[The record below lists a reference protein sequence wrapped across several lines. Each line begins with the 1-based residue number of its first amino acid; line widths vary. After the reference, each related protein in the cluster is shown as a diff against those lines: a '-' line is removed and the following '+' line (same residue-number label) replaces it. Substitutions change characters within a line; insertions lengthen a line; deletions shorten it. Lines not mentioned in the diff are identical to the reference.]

1 MYGSEPT
8 IQRLVCKIFTAHR
21 LHVAEPMSR
30 TILLV
35 LDDAVNAGAVREW
48 LVNSRDGPVNVEWVS
63 RCCDG
68 IERMLSRRGEEIAA
82 IVADLF
88 LPDSQGIETFD
99 LLFHASP
106 QVPILV
112 VSNLRDEDVARLAV
126 QRGAQDYLLKERL
139 DGYTLPKAVT
149 SMLARSAQSDARLLE
164 EERAQVTL
172 ASIGDAVVSTD
183 VAGNV
188 TYLNPVAE
196 RMTGWY
202 RQEACGRPLQEVL
215 RIIDADSREPA
226 LNPLALAILKDK
238 PVGLSGNCVLVR
250 RDGYESAIEDTAAPI
265 HDARGQV
272 TGAVIVF
279 HDVGVAR
286 AMSLRMSHLA
296 QHDSLTGLPNRVLLN
311 DRLNQAIEMARRHSQ
326 SLAVLYLDVDR
337 FKHINDTLGH
347 AVGDRL
353 LQSIARRL
361 VACVRTSDTVS
372 RMGGDEFVVLLSE
385 VACAEDALRA
395 ADKILAAMAAPQRI
409 DQLDL
414 HVTVSLGIGVYPD
427 DGADA
432 ETLLRNAD
440 LALLRAKADGRGNSQ
455 LFEPEVGAARAEK
468 HGSGASNT
476 GHAADRADRTDR
488 TPARS
493 VALRTRV
500 SRMWRQ
506 P

>member
-1 MYGSEPT
+1 MYGSA
-8 IQRLVCKIFTAHR
+8 QRIPRSCAKVSETT
-21 LHVAEPMSR
+21 VARAAKGMSR
-30 TILLV
+30 TIFLV
-35 LDDAVNAGAVREW
+35 LDDAAVAGAVQKL
-48 LVNSRDGPVNVEWVS
+48 LVNSRDGPFNVEWVS

-68 IERMLSRRGEEIAA
+68 IERLLGRRGESIAA
-82 IVADLF
+82 TVVDLS

-106 QVPILV
+106 HVPILV
-112 VSNLRDEDVARLAV
+112 VSSLRDEDVARLAV
-126 QRGAQDYLLKERL
+126 ERGAQDYLLKERL

-149 SMLARSAQSDARLLE
+149 TMLARSAQSEARLLE
-164 EERAQVTL
+164 EQRAQVTL

-238 PVGLSGNCVLVR
+238 TVGLSGNCVLVR

-326 SLAVLYLDVDR
+326 SLAVLYVDVDR
-337 FKHINDTLGH
+337 FKHINDSLGH

-353 LQSIARRL
+353 LQSISRRL
-361 VACVRTSDTVS
+361 VACVRSSDTVS
-372 RMGGDEFVVLLSE
+372 RPGGDEFVVLLSE
-385 VACAEDALRA
+385 VGCAEDALCA
-395 ADKILAAMAAPQRI
+395 ADKIRAAMAAPHRI

-414 HVTVSLGIGVYPD
+414 HVTVSLGVGLYPD
-427 DGADA
+427 DGTDA
-432 ETLLRNAD
+432 ETLLENAD
-440 LALLRAKADGRGNSQ
+440 RALLRAKADGRGGSQ
-455 LFEPEVGAARAEK
+455 LFEPEIDVHAARGK
-468 HGSGASNT
+468 KPGYGASSSDSAANPT
-476 GHAADRADRTDR
+476 GRRDAGA
-488 TPARS
+488 
-493 VALRTRV
+493 
-500 SRMWRQ
+500 
-506 P
+506 

>member
-1 MYGSEPT
+1 MYGSAQT
-8 IQRLVCKIFTAHR
+8 IPRSCAKVSETT
-21 LHVAEPMSR
+21 VARAAKGMSR

-35 LDDAVNAGAVREW
+35 LDDAAVAGAVQKL
-48 LVNSRDGPVNVEWVS
+48 LVNSRDEPFNVEWVT

-68 IERMLSRRGEEIAA
+68 IERLLSRRGENIAA
-82 IVADLF
+82 TVVGLF
-88 LPDSQGIETFD
+88 LPDSQGIESFD
-99 LLFHASP
+99 LLFRASP
-106 QVPILV
+106 NVPILV
-112 VSNLRDEDVARLAV
+112 LSSLRDEDVARLAV

-139 DGYTLPKAVT
+139 DEYTLPKAVT
-149 SMLARSAQSDARLLE
+149 TMLARSAHSEARLLE
-164 EERAQVTL
+164 EQRAQVTL

-226 LNPLALAILKDK
+226 PNPLALAILKDK
-238 PVGLSGNCVLVR
+238 TVGLSGNCVLVR

-296 QHDSLTGLPNRVLLN
+296 QHDSLTGLPNRILLN
-311 DRLNQAIEMARRHSQ
+311 DRLTQAIEMARRHSQ

-361 VACVRTSDTVS
+361 VACVRSSDTVS
-372 RMGGDEFVVLLSE
+372 RLGGDEFVVLLSE

-395 ADKILAAMAAPQRI
+395 ADKIRAAMAAPQRI

-414 HVTVSLGIGVYPD
+414 HVTVSLGIGLYPD
-427 DGADA
+427 DGTDA
-432 ETLLRNAD
+432 ETLLKNAD

-455 LFEPEVGAARAEK
+455 LFEPDIDVHAAREE
-468 HGSGASNT
+468 GRGYGASSS
-476 GHAADRADRTDR
+476 DRAANPTGRRD
-488 TPARS
+488 AG
-493 VALRTRV
+493 A
-500 SRMWRQ
+500 
-506 P
+506 